1 MSAETVEA
9 RSREIFGDEH
19 KAYRDSFRTF
29 LSRRVVPAYSEWSRQ
44 GRIPR
49 EIFRVAGADG
59 FLGMQVPEEYGG
71 PGVDDPCFGIVAVQ
85 EAMLAGA
92 PALALALIGHNEAVV
107 PAVARHRSEDER
119 AQWLPRFAS
128 GEALGAVVQGELTID
143 GGPEERTIDGRATFV
158 VQGVDAELLL
168 VVAGE
173 LAVLVER
180 DAQGVTIEP
189 SSPSIG
195 LESAGLAD
203 VQFQGTRATPLGEDG
218 GAARELLADLELA
231 LAVSALAGARAA
243 LAITV
248 AYVLDRKA
256 FGQPIA
262 SFQNT
267 RHALA
272 AASADVDAGQAF
284 VEICV
289 RERLVGRLPH
299 ARAAAL
305 KLHCTELYGSVVD
318 AGVQLHGGYGYI
330 MEYPIA
336 HAYADARFWRLY
348 GGTSEAMKEV
358 IARDLLG

>member
-1 MSAETVEA
+1 MSAEAIEA
-9 RSREIFGDEH
+9 TSREILGDEH

-59 FLGMQVPEEYGG
+59 FLGMQVPEEHGG
-71 PGVDDPCFGIVAVQ
+71 PGVDDPRFGIVAVQ

-92 PALALALIGHNEAVV
+92 PALALALIAHNDAVV
-107 PAVARHRSEDER
+107 PAVVRQASEDER
-119 AQWLPRFAS
+119 ARWLPRLAS
-128 GEALGAVVQGELTID
+128 GEALGTVVLGELTID
-143 GGPEERTIDGRATFV
+143 RGPEGTTVDGGAAFV

-168 VVAGE
+168 VLTDD

-180 DAQGVTIEP
+180 GAEGVTIEP

-195 LESAGLAD
+195 LQAAGLAD
-203 VQFQGTRATPLGEDG
+203 VQFEHARATPVGEDG
-218 GAARELLADLELA
+218 GAARELLSDLALA

-243 LAITV
+243 LTITV
-248 AYVLDRKA
+248 AYVLERKA

-272 AASADVDAGQAF
+272 AASADIDAGQAF
-284 VEICV
+284 VDTCV
-289 RERLVGRLPH
+289 RERLAGRLPD

-336 HAYADARFWRLY
+336 HAYTDARFWRLY

-358 IARDLLG
+358 IARDLLA